1 MLAKPMRAKGC
12 VTMMDPFQAK
22 YGKLVTVGMSL
33 TSLMTEMICL
43 PTTLVAL
50 GGSVSLHSK
59 ELD

>member
-1 MLAKPMRAKGC
+1 
-12 VTMMDPFQAK
+12 MMDPFQAK